1 MLNSVQH
8 LTKSRLYET
17 LKRVQGDRL
26 GLFTRH
32 QSWLVFTSALNLNLN
47 LNLVWLDFTP
57 YTLPFTLYIF
67 MPKSISNTPTVPSAE
82 VSSQQ
87 KHI

>member
-1 MLNSVQH
+1 MLNLIQH

-57 YTLPFTLYIF
+57 YHLCFPIYVF
-67 MPKSISNTPTVPSAE
+67 MLKSSSNTPTVPSIE